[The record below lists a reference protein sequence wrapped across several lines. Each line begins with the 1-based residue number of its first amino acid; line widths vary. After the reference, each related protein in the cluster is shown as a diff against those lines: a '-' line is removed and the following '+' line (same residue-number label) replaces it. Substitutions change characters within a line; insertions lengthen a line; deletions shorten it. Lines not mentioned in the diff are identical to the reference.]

1 MNVRLYE
8 REAAVEAIRQ
18 LLDAAID
25 GHGGSVF
32 VVAAAGLG
40 KTSVLQTAVTA
51 ASGRFDVRAGGG
63 DAVEGTLPYGLIGQV
78 LGDEEEPDALA
89 SSAGSG
95 DLPAAHRFYA
105 TLRRIRRA
113 AAVRPVLLALDDL
126 HWSDPDSLTLL
137 HLLCR
142 RAPALPLAVVATA
155 RPWPDAALK
164 AAEQLAAQGVA
175 GIQRLLPLT
184 DQAGRCRC
192 CGIISA

>member
-8 REAAVEAIRQ
+8 REAAVEAIRR

-63 DAVEGTLPYGLIGQV
+63 DAVEATLPYGLIGQV
-78 LGDEEEPDALA
+78 LGDEEEPDAPA

-95 DLPAAHRFYA
+95 DLPAAHRFYVA
-105 TLRRIRRA
+105 LRRIRRA
-113 AAVRPVLLALDDL
+113 AAARPVLLALDDL

-142 RAPALPLAVVATA
+142 RAA
-155 RPWPDAALK
+155 RF
-164 AAEQLAAQGVA
+164 
-175 GIQRLLPLT
+175 RLRLWRLR
-184 DQAGRCRC
+184 GRGPVPR
-192 CGIISA
+192 